1 MICPEHQRTERH
13 SDWPLNTTRSP
24 TRPIAQRLMHAVL
37 VLVGTSVRPEAI
49 AAPGWLLAVSA
60 IGGHANGAIDKPR
73 LRLEQVRYFHG
84 QMSNAAQS
92 ASLTSIRPSIEN
104 PSKNARGS

>member
-1 MICPEHQRTERH
+1 M
-13 SDWPLNTTRSP
+13 NTTRSP

-37 VLVGTSVRPEAI
+37 VIVIVGTSVRPEAI

-60 IGGHANGAIDKPR
+60 IGGHANDAIDKPR
-73 LRLEQVRYFHG
+73 LRLERVRYFHG
-84 QMSNAAQS
+84 QMSNAAPS